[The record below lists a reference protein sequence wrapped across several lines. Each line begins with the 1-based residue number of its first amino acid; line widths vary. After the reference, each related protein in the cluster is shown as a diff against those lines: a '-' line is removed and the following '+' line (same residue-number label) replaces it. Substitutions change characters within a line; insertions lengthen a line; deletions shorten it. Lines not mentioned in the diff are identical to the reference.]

1 MLKKSTFIA
10 IIFATSQFLYAGC
23 GGCSTSKSHSYSSY
37 STGLLESVPDNKRIN
52 GNVLVSCGMCN
63 FLTEDNDCSLSIKI
77 GKNTFAVKGVNI
89 DDHGDSHARDGYCNV
104 IKKTYVEGIIR
115 KNEFLPT
122 KMDVAKI

>member
-1 MLKKSTFIA
+1 M
-10 IIFATSQFLYAGC
+10 
-23 GGCSTSKSHSYSSY
+23 
-37 STGLLESVPDNKRIN
+37 RIN

>member
-1 MLKKSTFIA
+1 MLKKSVLIA
-10 IIFATSQFLYAGC
+10 IIFATSQFLHAGC
-23 GGCSTSKSHSYSSY
+23 GGCGTSKSHSYKSY
-37 STGLLESVPDNKRIN
+37 SSGLLESVPANKRIN

-77 GKNTFAVKGVNI
+77 GKNTYAVKGVNI

-115 KNEFLPT
+115 KKRVFTN
-122 KMDVAKI
+122 